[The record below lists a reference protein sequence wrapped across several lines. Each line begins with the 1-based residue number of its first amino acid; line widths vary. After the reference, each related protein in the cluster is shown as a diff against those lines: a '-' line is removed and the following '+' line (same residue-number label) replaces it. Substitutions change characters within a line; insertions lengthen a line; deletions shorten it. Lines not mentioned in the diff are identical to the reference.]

1 MDRKMLRLHFVG
13 ALLAVLALGAC
24 SGERGLSCE
33 SSERY
38 MGATTS
44 PPVRVPDDLSP
55 PNEAESLVIPPAD
68 ETALSTSSDPSRCLE
83 APPEFFEANDND

>member
-1 MDRKMLRLHFVG
+1 MLRLHTVG
-13 ALLAVLALGAC
+13 VLLVALALGAC

-38 MGATTS
+38 TDATTS

-55 PNEAESLVIPPAD
+55 PSETESLVIPPVG
-68 ETALSTSSDPSRCLE
+68 ETALSTSNDPSRCLE
-83 APPEFFEANDND
+83 APPEFFEASAGDG